1 MLKKILNNRRF
12 KYGSMATI
20 VTVIFIAAVVV
31 FNIVAIMIVE
41 RLPVKVDLT
50 SEKLFDIGSDTI
62 EYVKNV
68 EEDVTITVLATEDD
82 FASGGIYFQQANEI
96 IKKYPLYTD
105 KINVRYVDL
114 ISSPDFAKK
123 YTQDLREYDV
133 IVETKER
140 NKLIG
145 STDLFEITY
154 DDYGNMTDV
163 SAIAEQEI
171 TSALMFVTDKNPT
184 TVTILTGR
192 GEQSL
197 PAFETLLSKNAYDV
211 ETTNILTEE
220 ISDDSDFVI
229 IAGPESDYTQNEIK
243 KLEEFLDNKGE
254 FGKNIIYIASPTQP
268 ELPVLD
274 SFLESWGIKI
284 EDGILAETDTSK
296 SYMSVFY
303 NIHQFSSDNYTDK
316 MDVNEPLIIMPV
328 CRPVTALFEERGII
342 TIDKLMK
349 SYDTSVIRPSDANDD
364 WTPADAKTM
373 GEFDSVVDS
382 WKVLLNTGTNAK
394 SHVFAFGSIGMFS
407 DAILGMSG
415 VNNSD
420 YILSIFN
427 TLSGKEE
434 GIKVIPKSFSGAKL
448 EITSEQ
454 ANVMTWLF
462 VVILPVAVIA
472 VGIITWVRRRHL

>member
-328 CRPVTALFEERGII
+328 CR
-342 TIDKLMK
+342 
-349 SYDTSVIRPSDANDD
+349 
-364 WTPADAKTM
+364 
-373 GEFDSVVDS
+373 
-382 WKVLLNTGTNAK
+382 
-394 SHVFAFGSIGMFS
+394 
-407 DAILGMSG
+407 
-415 VNNSD
+415 
-420 YILSIFN
+420 
-427 TLSGKEE
+427 
-434 GIKVIPKSFSGAKL
+434 
-448 EITSEQ
+448 
-454 ANVMTWLF
+454 
-462 VVILPVAVIA
+462 
-472 VGIITWVRRRHL
+472 